1 MTLKR
6 RRSLRTHCV
15 TGRVRDFEPVRAG
28 LGGTRACVS
37 QSRWSRRQT
46 FHDSAKSHSILG
58 KLLGM
63 IAIGGLSDSIVV
75 RAALPACHVLSP
87 ATCGRCHGAVTV
99 VSVCQWPGTRRRS
112 CCCCWQWPGTRRR
125 SRMLLLLA
133 SQLPLA
139 FRKRRRRQFGTHT
152 LTRLFSTA
160 CNFTC
165 LYYCCVLLQQHRL
178 L

>member
-1 MTLKR
+1 MSTAFRCTLTFVDSRLLALCRTPSVTLKR

-112 CCCCWQWPGTRRR
+112 CRSVCQWPGTRRRSCCCCWQWPGTRRR

-133 SQLPLA
+133 
-139 FRKRRRRQFGTHT
+139 G
-152 LTRLFSTA
+152 
-160 CNFTC
+160 
-165 LYYCCVLLQQHRL
+165 
-178 L
+178 

>member
-1 MTLKR
+1 MSSEIEFRLDRCASARERMAACALARGRMVFCSSARGWMAACASARGRMVACLSMYLNVRHSRLLALCRTPSVTLKR

-87 ATCGRCHGAVTV
+87 PTCGRCHGAVTV
-99 VSVCQWPGTRRRS
+99 VSVC
-112 CCCCWQWPGTRRR
+112 
-125 SRMLLLLA
+125 
-133 SQLPLA
+133 
-139 FRKRRRRQFGTHT
+139 
-152 LTRLFSTA
+152 
-160 CNFTC
+160 
-165 LYYCCVLLQQHRL
+165 
-178 L
+178 